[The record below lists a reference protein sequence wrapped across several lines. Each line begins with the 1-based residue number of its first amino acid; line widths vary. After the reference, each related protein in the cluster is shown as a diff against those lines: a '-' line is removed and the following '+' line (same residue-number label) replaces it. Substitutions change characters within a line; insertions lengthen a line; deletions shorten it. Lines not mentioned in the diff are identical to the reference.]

1 MILLSLMATG
11 LAQELLFT
19 AERST
24 SFDDVIG
31 SADEEWIVMSTGSTG
46 QLHILSTVDWSI
58 ETMDVCT
65 GEIGGATFNAD
76 GELVVGCASTG
87 IMVVDLN
94 SGSVLTEIP
103 VDATDF
109 YYAAMYG
116 GNAYVLGENP
126 SGGNPRVHLVDLTQE
141 AEIENNSFPTTLGY
155 GAAKDMELVGNFLI
169 VTHGATSISK
179 VDPVTGGATRDMM
192 GPTMGTCVD
201 VLPDATS
208 SNALIAGG
216 TGGVYRFLF
225 ASNEL
230 QFAATGAD
238 IDDASA
244 LVVHE
249 GDLWVADADS
259 DSLKSFTYA
268 SGGATMG
275 SELLN
280 EVVLED
286 NHRIIEMVSVQGY
299 IVAGTDDG
307 VLMIVGDAPWVEATE
322 PTPSTLESSESFSFD
337 FTSSESGSYSIR
349 LNGTSNDDGTELIS
363 GTVVADESLTIELE
377 HTETFIEGENILRI
391 VVQNEDRQGHDA
403 VRVVVDT
410 PPTTPELTSQD
421 VGFGDESI
429 LISSVAIVDSDLAS
443 YEVYVSTE
451 PFDSDDYET
460 GGPRLND
467 FDSSAFQID
476 VRPGEAFDWSL
487 TGLINDQDYYLAL
500 RAVDAAGTESLMSEI
515 QLVTPKDTL
524 SASEL
529 SGESGG
535 YCGIASVGGWLTI
548 SLSWMGIR
556 RRRRFMTK

>member
-1 MILLSLMATG
+1 MMLFSFISMG
-11 LAQELLFT
+11 FAQELLFT

-24 SFDDVIG
+24 SFDDVVG
-31 SADEEWIVMSTGSTG
+31 SVDEEWVVMSTGSTG

-87 IMVVDLN
+87 LMIVDL
-94 SGSVLTEIP
+94 STGTIQTEIP

-109 YYAAMYG
+109 YYAAMYS

-126 SGGNPRVHLVDLTQE
+126 NGGNPRVHLVDLTQE
-141 AEIENNSFPTTLGY
+141 VETESNSFPSTLGY

-179 VDPVTGGATRDMM
+179 VDPLTGGATRDML

-238 IDDASA
+238 IEDASS

-275 SELLN
+275 SEILN
-280 EVVLED
+280 EVVLQD
-286 NHRIIEMVSVQGY
+286 NHRIIEMASVQGY

-307 VLMIVGDAPWVEATE
+307 VLMIVGDGPWVEATE
-322 PTPSTLESSESFSFD
+322 PTPSILESSDTFSFD

-349 LNGTSNDDGTELIS
+349 LNGSSNDDGNELAS
-363 GTVVADESLTIELE
+363 GTVTADEVETIELE
-377 HTETFIEGENILRI
+377 HTEDFIEGENILRI
-391 VVQNEDRQGHDA
+391 VVQNADRQGHDA
-403 VRVVVDT
+403 VRIVVDT
-410 PPTTPELTSQD
+410 PPTTPNLPAQD

-429 LISSVAIVDSDLAS
+429 LISSVAIIDSDLES
-443 YEVYVSTE
+443 YEVYASTE
-451 PFDSDDYET
+451 PFDALDYEVD
-460 GGPRLND
+460 GPRLD
-467 FDSSAFQID
+467 GFDPSAFQID

-487 TGLINDQDYYLAL
+487 TGLVNDQDYYIAV
-500 RAVDAAGTESLMSEI
+500 RAVDAAGTFSPMSEV
-515 QLVTPKDTL
+515 QQVTPRDTV

-529 SGESGG
+529 SGETGG
-535 YCGIASVGGWLTI
+535 YCGVSTIGGWLAL
-548 SLSWMGIR
+548 SLSWMGLR